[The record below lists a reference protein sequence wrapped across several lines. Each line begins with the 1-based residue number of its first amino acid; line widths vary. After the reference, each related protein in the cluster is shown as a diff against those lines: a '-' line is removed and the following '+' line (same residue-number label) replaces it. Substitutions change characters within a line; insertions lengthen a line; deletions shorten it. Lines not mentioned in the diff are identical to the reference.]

1 MTVKFALRGQTL
13 AFKADPFAV
22 DPEDALAFDSD
33 GAVVICDGLI
43 EATGP
48 AHEILARYPGIAV
61 EAYPDHLITS
71 GFVDAHIHYPQTG
84 IIASYGAQLME
95 WLQKYT
101 FPEELKFSDPD
112 YARSIAETFLDEILR
127 NGTTTASVYCTVHP
141 QSVDALFEAATG
153 RGLRMAAGKSMMDR
167 NAPPGLTDT
176 PQRAY
181 DESEA
186 LIERW
191 HGRDRST
198 YVVTPRFS
206 VTSSDAQMEAMGAL
220 WKAHP
225 TTLMQ
230 THISENLAEIKSV
243 AALFPTARDYL
254 DTYER
259 VGLIGPG
266 ANFGHAIHLGPREID
281 RLRDTGSGISHC
293 PTSNFFIGS
302 GLFDLAGLRQS
313 ANPIPVGL
321 GTDVGG
327 GSSFSMLATMRA
339 AYEIAQ
345 LRGNSLH
352 PARAFWL
359 ATQGSARVLRMHDR
373 IGNLTAGFDADIAV
387 LDLNSTPLIA
397 QRMARTNSIS
407 EALFVQIILGDD
419 RAIAATYA
427 GGRLLHRR
435 DKENSGGQTAGVQP
449 PG

>member
-1 MTVKFALRGQTL
+1 MSQKFALRGQTL
-13 AFKADPFAV
+13 AFRCDPFEGA
-22 DPEDALAFDSD
+22 PEDALAFDSD
-33 GAVVICDGLI
+33 GAVLIADGVI
-43 EATGP
+43 EAIGP
-48 AHEILARYPGIAV
+48 AHEVLARHPGIAV
-61 EAYPDHLITS
+61 EAYPGHLIMA

-95 WLQKYT
+95 WLQTYT
-101 FPEELKFSDPD
+101 FPEELRFAEPA
-112 YARSIAETFLDEILR
+112 YAAAVAETFLDEIVR

-141 QSVDALFEAATG
+141 QSVDALFAASTK

-181 DESEA
+181 DESAA
-186 LIERW
+186 LISRW
-191 HGRDRST
+191 HGRDRCT

-220 WKAHP
+220 WQAHP

-230 THISENLAEIKSV
+230 THISENLAEIKTV
-243 AALFPTARDYL
+243 ASLFPTARDYL

-266 ANFGHAIHLGPREID
+266 ANFGHAIHLQPREID
-281 RLRDTGSGISHC
+281 RLRESGAGISHC

-302 GLFDLAGLRQS
+302 GLFDLAGLRQC
-313 ANPIPVGL
+313 ARPIPVGL

-359 ATQGSARVLRMHDR
+359 ATQGAAQVLRMDDR
-373 IGNLTAGFDADIAV
+373 IGNLRIGHDADIAV
-387 LDLNSTPLIA
+387 LDLNSTPVIA
-397 QRMARTNSIS
+397 QRMARATSIS
-407 EALFVQIILGDD
+407 EALFVQMILGDD

-427 GGRLLHRR
+427 GGRLVHRR
-435 DKENSGGQTAGVQP
+435 GMRKTG
-449 PG
+449 